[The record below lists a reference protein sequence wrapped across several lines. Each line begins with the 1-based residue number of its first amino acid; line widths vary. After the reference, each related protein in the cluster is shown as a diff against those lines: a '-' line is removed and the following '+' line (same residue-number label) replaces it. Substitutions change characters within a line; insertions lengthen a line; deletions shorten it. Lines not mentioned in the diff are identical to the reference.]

1 MKFTRSY
8 RIPLIPSSTIK
19 IWGLLRLNL
28 FTMRTGSV
36 WTQGIIEGR
45 RIIWRRR
52 ATWLKNARSWKRR
65 LFLQTISNQWKSL
78 RRCIWRIP
86 PTLQRQITSESLL
99 VLKARLRRCWR
110 RRRDARFRSGA
121 KAHRRLRRWSWTLTI
136 SCTCWSKL
144 TLTRP
149 CRKELMQS
157 RSCWEVRKRTMQ
169 RRISDY
175 SCKWFPECFETI
187 SASFVTRRA
196 IDHGHAQVSWLGHE
210 RMWSARFVVRGL
222 IQLTIAQERM
232 VRWLIQYVARHC
244 K

>member
-1 MKFTRSY
+1 MPPPHPRWGPTYEKTFQPPCLNAIPPNLTIDDLEYIISKLGVIDKKDFIVWMKFTRSY

-121 KAHRRLRRWSWTLTI
+121 KAHRRLRRWS
-136 SCTCWSKL
+136 
-144 TLTRP
+144 
-149 CRKELMQS
+149 
-157 RSCWEVRKRTMQ
+157 
-169 RRISDY
+169 
-175 SCKWFPECFETI
+175 
-187 SASFVTRRA
+187 
-196 IDHGHAQVSWLGHE
+196 
-210 RMWSARFVVRGL
+210 
-222 IQLTIAQERM
+222 
-232 VRWLIQYVARHC
+232 
-244 K
+244 